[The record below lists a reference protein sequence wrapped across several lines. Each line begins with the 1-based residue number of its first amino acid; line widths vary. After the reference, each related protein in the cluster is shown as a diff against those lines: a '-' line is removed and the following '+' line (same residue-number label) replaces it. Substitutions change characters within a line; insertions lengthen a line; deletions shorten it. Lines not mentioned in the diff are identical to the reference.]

1 MSTSVSAEVL
11 QRMLD
16 RMPGVAWSSR
26 VQPATGAMAWLY
38 VNPKAA
44 SVYDVTEAEMMAD
57 PANTMSRFLPED
69 RAELDKQMAHSLRTL
84 APMNWHGRLK
94 RRDGEIRWLETQATI
109 EADIDGSQ
117 IWCGQVLDVTA
128 RKRAEEALA
137 ASEAARVRSDA
148 LHQAVIEGLPV
159 GVTVME
165 PSGKFLIHNSA
176 AQKSSGRAPDSPA
189 ESLTEAFGVF
199 KTDGVT
205 PFPNEQLPLL
215 RILRGEEAPET
226 EMVIRNGDVK
236 GDRWLHVNGTPIRD
250 ASGKT
255 IAAMTVA
262 QDVTA
267 QRALEQEIRKRNE
280 QLAASEAA
288 KSVLIERLRYSIDEL
303 SNPIL
308 EVWDDVL
315 AMPLIGVVD
324 SRRTADMVQRLL
336 AEVART
342 QAGFVIVDLTGV
354 EIVDTKTAD
363 HLMKLIRKV
372 ELVGAR
378 CVLTGIRPAVA
389 ETLVDIGVDFGR
401 ITTLRNLKHG
411 LREAFRYA
419 QHEREQVHEAISNDE
434 PAEGSKRPRPRAR
447 SSS

>member
-1 MSTSVSAEVL
+1 MSTNVSAEVL

-16 RMPGVAWSSR
+16 RMPGVAWSAR

-38 VNPKAA
+38 VNPRAA

-69 RAELDKQMAHSLRTL
+69 RAELHKQMERSMRTL
-84 APMNWHGRLK
+84 APMSWLGRLV
-94 RRDGEIRWLETQATI
+94 RRDGEIRWLETQTTI
-109 EADIDGSQ
+109 EADVDGSQ
-117 IWCGQVLDVTA
+117 IWCGQVLDVTE

-137 ASEAARVRSDA
+137 ASEAARARSDA
-148 LHQAVIEGLPV
+148 LYQAVIEGLPV
-159 GVTVME
+159 AVTVME
-165 PSGKFLIHNSA
+165 PGGKFLLHNSA
-176 AQKSSGRAPDSPA
+176 AKKSAGRAPENHGGA
-189 ESLTEAFGVF
+189 IAAAFGVF

-205 PFPNEQLPLL
+205 PFPNEQLPLVRVL
-215 RILRGEEAPET
+215 GGEEAAEA
-226 EMVIRNGDVK
+226 EMLIRNGDVQ
-236 GDRWLHVNGTPIRD
+236 GDRWLHVDGLPIRD
-250 ASGKT
+250 AAGKI
-255 IAAMTVA
+255 IAGMVVA
-262 QDVTA
+262 QDVTT
-267 QRALEQEIRKRNE
+267 QRALEHEIRKRNE

-288 KSVLIERLRYSIDEL
+288 KTALIERLRYSIDEL

-315 AMPLIGVVD
+315 AMPIIGVVD

-342 QAGFVIVDLTGV
+342 QAAFVIVDLTGV
-354 EIVDTKTAD
+354 EIVDTQTAN

-389 ETLVDIGVDFGR
+389 ETLVDIGVDFGH

-411 LREAFRYA
+411 LREAFRHA
-419 QHEREQVHEAISNDE
+419 RQEREQMHELGSKDE
-434 PAEGSKRPRPRAR
+434 AAEGSKKPRSHAR